1 MLKGKKISVI
11 IPAYNEEDRLPRVL
25 EGIPAFVDEVIV
37 IDDGSLDGTYNVA
50 KAFAEKDTRI
60 KAIRLEKNC
69 GKGCAMREGIR
80 HSTGDIVVFM
90 DADGQHRPGEI
101 IKLVEPIA
109 KGEADMVIGAR
120 RIQEVGKRPWVRRL
134 SNVITTRLIRL
145 KLRTY
150 VYDTQSGFRAY
161 RREFLPEIE
170 SDRYEVETE
179 MLIKAAKMGARI
191 KEVPVSMIYDPRRE
205 GRFSVR
211 DVFRFVRAY
220 LKF

>member
-69 GKGCAMREGIR
+69 GKGCGMRAGIR

-90 DADGQHRPGEI
+90 DADGQHKPGEI

-161 RREFLPEIE
+161 RRGFLPEIE